1 MTSTHLAIC
10 IRKFLVHF
18 EFKVRINVIGRA
30 KNLQKWLKTDQMMAI
45 FSHKWLMLWRKKH
58 IFINPS
64 WQGGYGPILS
74 SFEVLEVPILHRSS
88 TFWPGLLKTPAPL
101 ELLGC
106 TCICYKTG
114 LLHQLTISSPSGTT
128 CIGSKVG
135 HQVESLSLPHCPG
148 MLYWLN
154 QLVSSWYLYQPESHQ
169 LSLQQP
175 LSLTSRQM

>member
-88 TFWPGLLKTPAPL
+88 TF
-101 ELLGC
+101 
-106 TCICYKTG
+106 
-114 LLHQLTISSPSGTT
+114 
-128 CIGSKVG
+128 
-135 HQVESLSLPHCPG
+135 
-148 MLYWLN
+148 
-154 QLVSSWYLYQPESHQ
+154 
-169 LSLQQP
+169 
-175 LSLTSRQM
+175 